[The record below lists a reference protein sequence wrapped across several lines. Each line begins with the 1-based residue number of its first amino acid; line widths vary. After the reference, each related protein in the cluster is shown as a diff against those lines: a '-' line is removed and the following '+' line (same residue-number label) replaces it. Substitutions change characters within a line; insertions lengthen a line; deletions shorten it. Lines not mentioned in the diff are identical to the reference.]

1 MTDFDVLHV
10 VEYVL
15 FPRGCVRVEYNVY
28 SSAGRAHVQPSGRTA
43 MTSGPLRLT
52 SPSPTLNLC
61 WGHKPDAW
69 QKPNIWKK
77 LEVSNEEFA
86 TKPLGN
92 STIKGITMKGQTRR
106 RDLRAQPN
114 THPRSIHGRSM
125 GTVER
130 EKATWTFSDRPFPLP
145 VDVAPFLG
153 DGRAYYSY
161 VIAMKRVLEC
171 IPVIAIASSI
181 WRVFQSIAN
190 YLMAK
195 AEENVKNGQS
205 PAGGTMAFDVSN
217 VSTCINS
224 LHTQPKG
231 RARQSMVERK

>member
-43 MTSGPLRLT
+43 MTS
-52 SPSPTLNLC
+52 
-61 WGHKPDAW
+61 AW